1 MVLQLRSLLM
11 LGSAAVIFTAGVLH
25 LVYTF
30 SGSRLQ
36 PRDAEF
42 HARRQEVSP
51 VITRRTTMWKVWVGL
66 NASHSFGL
74 ILFAAVYAYLALR
87 HAPFLFASI
96 FLLALGVLALRLCR
110 ALVGVLV
117 PRPAEAG
124 AARRTAVRALARRA
138 LARAGQVMRARASD
152 EPGLSRAAALQCAA
166 RTRP

>member
-42 HARRQEVSP
+42 HARMQEVSP

-74 ILFAAVYAYLALR
+74 ILFAAVYGYLALR

-96 FLLALGVLALRLCR
+96 FLLALGVSLLSGYAVLSWVYWFRGPLRLVLLA
-110 ALVGVLV
+110 ALLY
-117 PRPAEAG
+117 ALSL
-124 AARRTAVRALARRA
+124 AVHWRALAR
-138 LARAGQVMRARASD
+138 
-152 EPGLSRAAALQCAA
+152 
-166 RTRP
+166 